1 MKEKI
6 NSILNDKKLMN
17 QIFKFIIVGG
27 IATVIDFAVLGILN
41 KILGIN
47 YLIAAAFGF
56 TVSVVYN
63 YWASI
68 KFVFD
73 VDESKS
79 KTTNF
84 VIFIVLS
91 IVGLGINE
99 LFMWL
104 NVGLLRM
111 TVFIGKVLA
120 TCVVMVFNFVTRKMF
135 LEKHEE
141 KATK

>member
-6 NSILNDKKLMN
+6 NSILSNKKLMN
-17 QIFKFIIVGG
+17 QIFRFIIVGG

-41 KILGIN
+41 KILGVN

-56 TVSVVYN
+56 TISVVYN

-91 IVGLGINE
+91 LIGLGINE
-99 LFMWL
+99 LFMWI
-104 NVGLLRM
+104 NVDTLHM
-111 TVFIGKVLA
+111 SVFIGKVLA
-120 TCVVMVFNFVTRKMF
+120 TCVVMVFNFITRKMF
-135 LEKHEE
+135 LEKHEK
-141 KATK
+141 KATN